1 MAKKGAAAPPP
12 EDDDPSAPF
21 WMTTF
26 SDMATLLLTFFIM
39 IVSMSSVEVEK
50 FKEAIS
56 YFPGR
61 TSFMQEDAVLPPV
74 TPQVMVDLP
83 ADGEEPTQMV
93 NAERF
98 EDLLEYLEAEGLQDK
113 VEVNLTE
120 QGLHV
125 VIVDSIMFASG
136 EANLLSKSRD
146 VLTQVA
152 RVLGESAKSVVVEGH
167 TDDRPIATSR
177 FPTNWELSGARAFSV
192 VRFLLGQPST
202 LDPSGYVGIGYGEF
216 RPVESN
222 ASAAGRAKNRRVEIL
237 FSWEPWQN
245 SSNPAPKPTET
256 KETLPKEAAR
266 PS

>member
-39 IVSMSSVEVEK
+39 IVSMSTVEVKK
-50 FKEAIS
+50 FQEAIS

-61 TSFMQEDAVLPPV
+61 TSFLLEDAVLPP
-74 TPQVMVDLP
+74 TKKQVV
-83 ADGEEPTQMV
+83 ATESAGGEDITDMV

-98 EDLLEYLEAEGLQDK
+98 ESLLEYLEAEGLQDK
-113 VEVNLTE
+113 VQVNLTE

-136 EANLLSKSRD
+136 EAHLLSQSRE

-152 RVLGESAKSVVVEGH
+152 KVLGESAKSVVVEGH

-192 VRFLLGQPST
+192 VRFLLGEPST

-222 ASAAGRAKNRRVEIL
+222 ATAAGRAKNRRVEIL

-245 SSNPAPKPTET
+245 SSNPAPRAPNL
-256 KETLPKEAAR
+256 KESLPREAAR